1 MDSYPLLDTIDT
13 PPDLR
18 SHPVTDL
25 PGICDDVREYLI
37 DSIAQTGGHFGAG
50 LGVVELTVALHYA
63 LNTPKDKL
71 VWDVGHQAYPH
82 KILTGRKD
90 RLNTIRQRDGL
101 APFLKREES
110 EYDVFGAGHASTS
123 ISAALGIATA
133 RDYAGEDYKVVAV
146 IGDGSMTGGIAY
158 EALNNCGMLKK
169 DILVILN
176 DNQMSIAP
184 NVWALHKQFNAL
196 ITNPAVRK
204 IKDSIWGT
212 LGGHDFLRSAGS
224 KLVDGMKAVMTPGSM
239 FESLGFKYFG
249 PIPGHDVQKLVEMIE
264 FLKRQSGPLLLHV
277 ITEKGHGYAPA
288 ESHVQKYHAASG
300 AFDKVTGLAVSKPV
314 VGPQPPEYTK
324 VFGKAMVEICKA
336 NPKVVGIT
344 AAMPDGTGL
353 NLLAQELPDKFF
365 DVGIA
370 EQHAVTFAAGMATE
384 GMIPV
389 CAIYSTFLQRAFDQI
404 IHDVAL
410 QKLPV
415 IFAMDRAGL
424 VGADGPTHH
433 GAFDLSYLRLIPNM
447 TIMVPKDEQELRDML
462 YTATLHRSNEELGM
476 RNEEL
481 EANPPLHA
489 NSSFLIPHSKGPIAI
504 RYPRGAGIGV
514 PLADKGFREIPIG
527 HGEMLRDGEDA
538 VILGVGPILYE
549 AIKAAEDLERE
560 GISVAVANARFVKPL
575 NTALLDAL
583 AARFLHLITVEENVV
598 AGGFGSAVSEYL
610 ASKKIGG
617 QAKAC
622 LTPGPAGSLCR
633 AWRTSRFDGRCRPYP
648 RGHSRAGTQRNNFDR
663 KFSGNGAGDIH
674 EKLTGNS
681 YAYIKRPFGSGI
693 VRPSSFAVSIHS
705 ATTISTFR
713 TASS

>member
-1 MDSYPLLDTIDT
+1 MSAPENSYPQLDTINL
-13 PPDLR
+13 PADLR
-18 SHPVTDL
+18 THPAADL
-25 PGICDDVREYLI
+25 PAICDDVREYLI
-37 DSIAQTGGHFGAG
+37 DTIAQTGGHFGAG

-63 LNTPKDKL
+63 LDTPNDKL

-110 EYDVFGAGHASTS
+110 EFDVFGAGHASTS
-123 ISAALGIATA
+123 ISAALGVATA
-133 RDYAGEDYKVVAV
+133 RDYAGEEYKVVAV

-169 DILVILN
+169 DMLVILN

-184 NVWALHKQFNAL
+184 NRWALHEHFNSF
-196 ITNPAVRK
+196 ITNPALRK
-204 IKDSIWGT
+204 FKDQVWDVLSGHT
-212 LGGHDFLRSAGS
+212 LLRSAGA
-224 KLVDGMKAVMTPGSM
+224 KLVDAMKAAMTPGMM
-239 FESLGFKYFG
+239 FEALGFKYFG
-249 PIPGHDVQKLVEMIE
+249 PIPGHNVQKLVEMIE
-264 FLKRQSGPLLLHV
+264 FLKDQSGPLLLHV
-277 ITEKGHGYAPA
+277 ITEKGYGYAPA

-300 AFDKVTGLAVSKPV
+300 AFDKVTGLAVSKPI

-370 EQHAVTFAAGMATE
+370 EQHAVTFAAGMAAE

-462 YTATLHRSNEELGM
+462 FTATSRICYYTSVGANGINPIASENGLMPLAPAMSVPSLSATPAGQELGC
-476 RNEEL
+476 RW
-481 EANPPLHA
+481 
-489 NSSFLIPHSKGPIAI
+489 PIT
-504 RYPRGAGIGV
+504 
-514 PLADKGFREIPIG
+514 D
-527 HGEMLRDGEDA
+527 
-538 VILGVGPILYE
+538 
-549 AIKAAEDLERE
+549 
-560 GISVAVANARFVKPL
+560 
-575 NTALLDAL
+575 
-583 AARFLHLITVEENVV
+583 
-598 AGGFGSAVSEYL
+598 
-610 ASKKIGG
+610 
-617 QAKAC
+617 
-622 LTPGPAGSLCR
+622 LTPFRLAR
-633 AWRTSRFDGRCRPYP
+633 
-648 RGHSRAGTQRNNFDR
+648 
-663 KFSGNGAGDIH
+663 
-674 EKLTGNS
+674 EKC
-681 YAYIKRPFGSGI
+681 
-693 VRPSSFAVSIHS
+693 FAM
-705 ATTISTFR
+705 AR
-713 TASS
+713 MR